1 MIRSLAGLPEGL
13 PGTSGTPASVISQVY
28 NTSSQKLDLL
38 IATFA
43 DSYWR
48 SWHQQLL
55 QLISVIVPDVLLSQI
70 APQIPVEMVR
80 SAMSQKCGIDIS
92 HTSSSGRE
100 DGTRILDILAAALQV
115 NDRMGALVSGG
126 LVQGPVPIVNLPALV
141 AEVMGKFGCGG
152 SSKFF
157 TYIQPPPPPPPPPE
171 MPGPPTGLEQKGQKL
186 KTKLVIKSKGIDEAG
201 VPTEVVAT
209 RETVGDEITQ
219 GQPPPPPPPLMS
231 PGGGANEM
239 AQ

>member
-1 MIRSLAGLPEGL
+1 
-13 PGTSGTPASVISQVY
+13 
-28 NTSSQKLDLL
+28 
-38 IATFA
+38 
-43 DSYWR
+43 
-48 SWHQQLL
+48 
-55 QLISVIVPDVLLSQI
+55 
-70 APQIPVEMVR
+70 
-80 SAMSQKCGIDIS
+80 
-92 HTSSSGRE
+92 
-100 DGTRILDILAAALQV
+100 
-115 NDRMGALVSGG
+115 
-126 LVQGPVPIVNLPALV
+126 
-141 AEVMGKFGCGG
+141 MGKFGCGG